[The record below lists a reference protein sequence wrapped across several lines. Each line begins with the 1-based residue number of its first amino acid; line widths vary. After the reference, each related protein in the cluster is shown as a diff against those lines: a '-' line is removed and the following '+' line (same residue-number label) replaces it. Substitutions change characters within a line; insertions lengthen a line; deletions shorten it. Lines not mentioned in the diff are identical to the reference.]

1 MILDLECKIC
11 RKIFSGEISD
21 SIYAN
26 EMLRQATINWAVCD
40 YCREQ
45 AAIRDANERWERS
58 RSERLEAL
66 EKSRNRRWEASNLE
80 KYRMEY
86 DLLHPEA
93 NPELYNFILDNID
106 HSLWI
111 AGTTGLCKTRIVHCM
126 AAEAIKTRT
135 VMYWPSSDL
144 MNYLS
149 SNATKIDSIMWPLLH
164 VDLLIIDDLGKETV
178 SEAKMKYLFN
188 LVDRRYNAW
197 DQQCRIADGN
207 LNPLWLPARGSN
219 TLGAQLWVTT
229 QDKGNGIMRNMG
241 DVDGPA
247 FVRRLQ
253 EMCVVW
259 EKFG

>member
-1 MILDLECKIC
+1 MIIDLECKVCGGLFTDDIQ
-11 RKIFSGEISD
+11 D
-21 SIYAN
+21 SIYEDVA
-26 EMLRQATINWAVCD
+26 LRRAIINWAQCSS
-40 YCREQ
+40 CQEREKIEIAKRQ
-45 AAIRDANERWERS
+45 HEERKIERM
-58 RSERLEAL
+58 SELQVRYNARM
-66 EKSRNRRWEASNLE
+66 KDSNLE

-86 DLLHPEA
+86 DLHHPSA

-149 SNATKIDSIMWPLLH
+149 SNATKIDSVMWPLLH

-197 DQQCRIADGN
+197 DQQKRIADGN
-207 LNPLWLPARGSN
+207 LNPLWLPYRGNNS
-219 TLGAQLWVTT
+219 LGAQLWVTT
-229 QDKGNGIMRNMG
+229 NDNGGSLMRNMG
-241 DVDGPA
+241 EDGPA

-253 EMCVVW
+253 EMCMVY
-259 EKFG
+259 ERF